1 MLDERYLIDN
11 IQNAV
16 DKGEIEVW
24 FQPHIRSLSGK
35 VSSFE
40 ALARWRD
47 SEHGLISPVLF
58 IAPLEKYH
66 LIHILDMHII
76 EEVCKLYRREVEAG
90 RSVVPVSVNLSL
102 EDFQS
107 TDIVEFIED
116 CTRHYDIP
124 HSYLKIEI
132 TETMVRDDPVFL
144 HEQMERLSRGGFEV
158 WMDDFGSGYSSL
170 NVLKDYHIDVLKI
183 DKGFFTSFSRKS
195 RSIISSVI
203 QMSKEIGIQTLA
215 EGVETDDQFRFL
227 RDAGCEFIQGYYFA
241 KPAPYDQVIQILKKH
256 HLVMET
262 RSEAPFWDK
271 VGEINLKTDAPI
283 AILEDDF
290 LRVKTVFVSKGHD
303 IERTNCGLMPVFTG
317 GDYFSQEES
326 YLGSQI
332 IPFLRAL
339 PQEGKEF
346 RHFVSYEGNY
356 LQITACEVT
365 RNSSSRIYLIKL
377 ANISMSDSALA
388 NSALNGLLRDSMRIF
403 NKISIVNTETRTL
416 EFVWGENNGFVKK
429 RGFLDRYID
438 DILENQL
445 FPEDINRFRSFLD
458 LETLEKRCLLTDT
471 GFVSD
476 IFRFKNPD
484 GTTTWHEICIM
495 CGKGK
500 NKGYVVAFRH
510 KATIN
515 PTVSRKIY
523 EGFTPLM
530 AASDLPAVTWSG
542 TEELT
547 VPDMWRNLI
556 SGSTLMFFW
565 KDRNRRFLGA
575 SNAFLQ
581 YFGIN
586 SVSEIIGKTDEDMGW
601 HINSAPYYNDEHAVL
616 NEGKHVI
623 SSPGKCIAKG
633 VLRNIMATKL
643 PLYKDGQI
651 AGLIGYFVDSDS
663 TLEKNARDALRIFI
677 DEETGFLNPRGFMA
691 TLREY
696 TMSWEENRTDFVLEK
711 FHLHGYSRVLEELGR
726 ENTAIV
732 MQEVSHQ
739 IRSTAGNKAVISY
752 AGNGDIFMLFQP
764 KTSGELRK
772 FSRRISDSIQSVHR
786 ARNLKFTFFVKTKA
800 VRYSDSP
807 DINSIIKTIYDN
819 PAE

>member
-16 DKGEIEVW
+16 DNGEIEVW

-40 ALARWRD
+40 VLARWRD
-47 SEHGLISPVLF
+47 PEHGLISPVLF
-58 IAPLEKYH
+58 IAPLEKHH

-132 TETMVRDDPVFL
+132 TETMVRGDPVFL

-377 ANISMSDSALA
+377 ANISMSDSTLA
-388 NSALNGLLRDSMRIF
+388 NSTLNGLLRDSMRIF
-403 NKISIVNTETRTL
+403 NKISILNTETRTL

-445 FPEDINRFRSFLD
+445 FPKTS
-458 LETLEKRCLLTDT
+458 T
-471 GFVSD
+471 
-476 IFRFKNPD
+476 
-484 GTTTWHEICIM
+484 
-495 CGKGK
+495 
-500 NKGYVVAFRH
+500 
-510 KATIN
+510 
-515 PTVSRKIY
+515 
-523 EGFTPLM
+523 
-530 AASDLPAVTWSG
+530 AS
-542 TEELT
+542 
-547 VPDMWRNLI
+547 
-556 SGSTLMFFW
+556 
-565 KDRNRRFLGA
+565 GA
-575 SNAFLQ
+575 S
-581 YFGIN
+581 
-586 SVSEIIGKTDEDMGW
+586 
-601 HINSAPYYNDEHAVL
+601 
-616 NEGKHVI
+616 
-623 SSPGKCIAKG
+623 
-633 VLRNIMATKL
+633 
-643 PLYKDGQI
+643 
-651 AGLIGYFVDSDS
+651 
-663 TLEKNARDALRIFI
+663 
-677 DEETGFLNPRGFMA
+677 
-691 TLREY
+691 
-696 TMSWEENRTDFVLEK
+696 
-711 FHLHGYSRVLEELGR
+711 
-726 ENTAIV
+726 
-732 MQEVSHQ
+732 
-739 IRSTAGNKAVISY
+739 
-752 AGNGDIFMLFQP
+752 
-764 KTSGELRK
+764 
-772 FSRRISDSIQSVHR
+772 
-786 ARNLKFTFFVKTKA
+786 
-800 VRYSDSP
+800 
-807 DINSIIKTIYDN
+807 
-819 PAE
+819 